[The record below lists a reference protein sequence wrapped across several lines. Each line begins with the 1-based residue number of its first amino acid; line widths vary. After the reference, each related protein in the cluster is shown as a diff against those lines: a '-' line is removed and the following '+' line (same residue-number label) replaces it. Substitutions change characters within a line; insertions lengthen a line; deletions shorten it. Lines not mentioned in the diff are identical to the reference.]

1 VLLLGGDAINGS
13 LAGSGSFYSNWVRSD
28 SGASVGFFYIIPKT
42 NKYKININI
51 ILGSITLPLGKR

>member
-1 VLLLGGDAINGS
+1 MTG
-13 LAGSGSFYSNWVRSD
+13 AGSGSFYSTWVRSD
-28 SGASVGFFYIIPKT
+28 SNANVGFFYIIPKT